1 LASLTDATKFPQ
13 PEIFP
18 LTEPKTAEVPAL
30 PEFVDLNTAPYFYFD
45 MAPAYGVVAGIVQ
58 IELAARTLN
67 PMPDGSVEVKY
78 VTVAR
83 LRCSSVAAG
92 HLRDAVNAS
101 LKMLERP
108 RECSTIASQL
118 N

>member
-1 LASLTDATKFPQ
+1 
-13 PEIFP
+13 
-18 LTEPKTAEVPAL
+18 LTEPKTAEAPSF
-30 PEFVDLNTAPYFYFD
+30 PTFVDINTAPYLYFD
-45 MAPAYGVVAGIVQ
+45 MVPAHGVMAGIVQ
-58 IELAARTLN
+58 IELSARTLN

-78 VTVAR
+78 VAVAR

-101 LKMLERP
+101 LKMLEKP
-108 RECSTIASQL
+108 QEGPTIASQL

>member
-1 LASLTDATKFPQ
+1 
-13 PEIFP
+13 
-18 LTEPKTAEVPAL
+18 LTEPKTTGAPPL
-30 PEFVDLNTAPYFYFD
+30 PEFVDLNTAPYLYFD
-45 MAPAYGVVAGIVQ
+45 MAPTYGVMAGIVQ

-67 PMPDGSVEVKY
+67 PMPDGSIEVKY
-78 VTVAR
+78 VAVAR

-101 LKMLERP
+101 LKMLEKP
-108 RECSTIASQL
+108 QEGPTIASQL

>member
-1 LASLTDATKFPQ
+1 M
-13 PEIFP
+13 
-18 LTEPKTAEVPAL
+18 TEPKTTGAPAL
-30 PEFVDLNTAPYFYFD
+30 PEFVDLHTAPHLFFD
-45 MAPAYGVVAGIVQ
+45 MVPVHGVMAGIVQ

-101 LKMLERP
+101 LKMLEKP
-108 RECSTIASQL
+108 QEGPTIASQL

>member
-1 LASLTDATKFPQ
+1 M
-13 PEIFP
+13 
-18 LTEPKTAEVPAL
+18 TEPKTTEAPAL
-30 PEFVDLNTAPYFYFD
+30 PEFVDINTAPYLYFD
-45 MAPAYGVVAGIVQ
+45 MAPAHGVMAGIVQ

-67 PMPDGSVEVKY
+67 PLPDGSVEVKY

-101 LKMLERP
+101 LKMLEKP
-108 RECSTIASQL
+108 QEGPTIASQL

>member
-1 LASLTDATKFPQ
+1 
-13 PEIFP
+13 
-18 LTEPKTAEVPAL
+18 
-30 PEFVDLNTAPYFYFD
+30 
-45 MAPAYGVVAGIVQ
+45 MAPAHGVMAGIVQ

-67 PMPDGSVEVKY
+67 PLPDGSVEVKY

-101 LKMLERP
+101 LKMLEKP
-108 RECSTIASQL
+108 QEGPTIASQL